1 MQIIGNLLLR
11 QLKPSRQLRSSLPSR
26 FLPFISCSFTV
37 TPPFAV
43 DTVII
48 L

>member
-11 QLKPSRQLRSSLPSR
+11 QLKALAAVAQQLAKPLLP
-26 FLPFISCSFTV
+26 LISCSFTA